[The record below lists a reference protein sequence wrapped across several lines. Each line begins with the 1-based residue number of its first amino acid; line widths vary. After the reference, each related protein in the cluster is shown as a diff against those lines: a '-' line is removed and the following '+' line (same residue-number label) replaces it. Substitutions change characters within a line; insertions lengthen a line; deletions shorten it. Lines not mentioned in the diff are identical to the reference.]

1 MRFSIEAEQSV
12 IGGLLLDNKKLD
24 DVTEVIAPEDFYNID
39 HQAIFGAMMAMANSS
54 KVIDV
59 VTLAE
64 KMYEDGTL
72 EQIGGIGYLVEIAN
86 NTPSAAN
93 ILSYA
98 RVIADRAMER
108 KISEAGQR
116 IYELGE
122 SDGDVDEKLNA
133 LHSEM
138 AALERKDDLGY
149 LGIQDM
155 LKGLIKQMEDK
166 QQGLGKAGLK
176 TGFKALDDRFMGIEE
191 TDLWILAARPAM
203 GKELTNDSP
212 VLLSNGVFK
221 PIGEIMVGDIV
232 ASVDGKES
240 IVSGH
245 FPQGLKPVYRVTFSD
260 GRYVDSGLEHQWEV
274 NHRKWQ
280 SPRVMTTRE
289 IIEKIKMPDY
299 KSRLFIPNH
308 SSDFGC
314 DEGIVIHP
322 YLMGVLIG
330 NGGLSAGGVKFSSCQ
345 SHILEKIK
353 PMLLGCDL
361 VESGNDYRI
370 STRRGQNNRVIE
382 ELKKLG
388 LYGMKSV
395 EKFIPDIYLRASK
408 ESRIELMRG
417 LIDTDGTVEKT
428 GSMTYSTSSERL
440 SSDFISLAR
449 SLGAFASVSSRI
461 PKFSYRGEIKQ
472 GQRNY
477 CIYISSDDYGQF
489 VTVPHKKSRIKNDKS
504 SRNLN
509 IESIEY
515 IGDFECSCISVTHE
529 RSLYLTK
536 DYIVTHNTALALN
549 IVNNVALHGKD
560 VLVFSL
566 EMSKEQLVMRMLSA
580 AAQTSYQKLRDADT
594 KMEIGNIANGVKT
607 LMNQKIHIIDIP
619 AIDVNRALAIAR
631 KYARNGN
638 LGLIVIDYLQLM
650 TVKSNSRFDE
660 VSQIS
665 RQLKVMAKTVKAP
678 VIALSQLSRKCEE
691 RSDKRPNNS
700 DLRESGQIEQDAD
713 IITFIYRDEVYNENT
728 LNRGMAELITTKFRN
743 GEIGKDILATELQ
756 FCRFKNLS
764 DDFYYKEDEPSY
776 ESASKKFK

>member
-39 HQAIFGAMMAMANSS
+39 HQAIFGAMVAMANSS

-59 VTLAE
+59 VTMAE

-133 LHSEM
+133 LHSEL

-149 LGIQDM
+149 LGIQEM

-191 TDLWILAARPAM
+191 TDFWILAARPAM
-203 GKELTNDSP
+203 GK
-212 VLLSNGVFK
+212 
-221 PIGEIMVGDIV
+221 
-232 ASVDGKES
+232 
-240 IVSGH
+240 
-245 FPQGLKPVYRVTFSD
+245 
-260 GRYVDSGLEHQWEV
+260 
-274 NHRKWQ
+274 
-280 SPRVMTTRE
+280 
-289 IIEKIKMPDY
+289 
-299 KSRLFIPNH
+299 
-308 SSDFGC
+308 
-314 DEGIVIHP
+314 
-322 YLMGVLIG
+322 
-330 NGGLSAGGVKFSSCQ
+330 
-345 SHILEKIK
+345 
-353 PMLLGCDL
+353 
-361 VESGNDYRI
+361 
-370 STRRGQNNRVIE
+370 
-382 ELKKLG
+382 
-388 LYGMKSV
+388 
-395 EKFIPDIYLRASK
+395 
-408 ESRIELMRG
+408 
-417 LIDTDGTVEKT
+417 
-428 GSMTYSTSSERL
+428 
-440 SSDFISLAR
+440 
-449 SLGAFASVSSRI
+449 
-461 PKFSYRGEIKQ
+461 
-472 GQRNY
+472 
-477 CIYISSDDYGQF
+477 
-489 VTVPHKKSRIKNDKS
+489 
-504 SRNLN
+504 
-509 IESIEY
+509 
-515 IGDFECSCISVTHE
+515 
-529 RSLYLTK
+529 
-536 DYIVTHNTALALN
+536 TALALN

-580 AAQTSYQKLRDADT
+580 AAATSYQKLRDADT

-691 RSDKRPNNS
+691 RGDKRPNNS

-713 IITFIYRDEVYNENT
+713 IITFIYREEVYNEKTVNK
-728 LNRGMAELITTKFRN
+728 GMAELITTKFRN

-764 DDFYYKEDEPSY
+764 ADFYYKEDEPLAGGKSR
-776 ESASKKFK
+776 KFD